1 MIAELTIVK
10 KFTTFEIENDFLYI
24 LLHRNT
30 PTGNPSS
37 GTNCGNRIG
46 GRVRSYAVMC
56 SHAGIGGLVG
66 VAIGAIFWFLLSA
79 IGAAGGIGRYFFF
92 VWIGVC
98 VLISLHQN
106 WPAIVSRGIRA
117 RSDASDDS

>member
-46 GRVRSYAVMC
+46 GRVRSYAVIE
-56 SHAGIGGLVG
+56 A
-66 VAIGAIFWFLLSA
+66 
-79 IGAAGGIGRYFFF
+79 GAATGTRSGKVPGTLFRYCDK
-92 VWIGVC
+92 IHSESESC
-98 VLISLHQN
+98 QDHI
-106 WPAIVSRGIRA
+106 
-117 RSDASDDS
+117 ASSSKAGFTTCTTG